1 MDFNKLLK
9 QKLIEKREKLIKGLT
24 AAKEARDKAPTAM
37 ESHSDT
43 TRSQNERLAVA
54 LESELIKLDII
65 ISDFSSSEWKCVE
78 LSIGDKALKVCLVPE
93 GFGGEDIGDV
103 KLISSN
109 SPLGSVI
116 SGKKKG
122 EEFTFNGQ
130 KGKII

>member
-1 MDFNKLLK
+1 MDFNKLFE
-9 QKLIEKREKLIKGLT
+9 QKLIEKREKLTKGLT

-43 TRSQNERLAVA
+43 TRSQNERMVVA
-54 LESELIKLDII
+54 LESEIIKLDKII
-65 ISDFSSSEWKCVE
+65 NDFSSHEWKRVDLILGNE
-78 LSIGDKALKVCLVPE
+78 ILKVCFVPE
-93 GFGGEDIGDV
+93 GLGGENVGDV

-122 EEFTFNGQ
+122 NEFVFNGQ
-130 KGKII
+130 KGRIV